1 MTEEGLKNIVYQIQK
16 YGVKSNNGRHTNS
29 YILEGL
35 VIALESLGFRVSM
48 FTKSGKYTRISI
60 IDINGYPLVTVNYTT
75 HEIIYY
81 SYTGDTC
88 HN

>member
-1 MTEEGLKNIVYQIQK
+1 MTEEGLKNIVYQIQI
-16 YGVKSNNGRHTNS
+16 YGVKSNNGSHTDK

-35 VIALESLGFRVSM
+35 IIALNSLGFSVSV
-48 FTKSGKYTRISI
+48 FAKSGKYTRIAI
-60 IDINGYPLVTVNYTT
+60 IDIDKFPVVTIDYTT

-81 SYTGDTC
+81 SYTGDTD